1 MNKNVGL
8 AAATAPVPVPT
19 PLAPP
24 PLQTHLYKTGPGCH
38 ESVAPAR
45 PDAAQDGL
53 DGWTRGP
60 EIEMLSRFVDNG
72 YHYEGD
78 LTMPASSAPVP
89 SPGDLQN
96 PAAEGSWGMV
106 IQSYTTLEELGFG
119 GAGKAFLVKGK
130 VDGKHYVSKQINCLG
145 NEYKVRFLLCCS

>member
-8 AAATAPVPVPT
+8 AAATAPVPMPT

-24 PLQTHLYKTGPGCH
+24 PLRTHPYQAGSGFQ

-96 PAAEGSWGMV
+96 PAAEESWGMV
-106 IQSYTTLEELGFG
+106 IQSYITLEELGFG

-145 NEYKVRFLLCCS
+145 KEYKVRFLLCCS